1 MKAKKATCAAIQ
13 APLIMMSQNR
23 QEEKDRRRAENDYKV
38 NLKSELILDDLH
50 KKLDEAIE
58 NQNEIKA
65 RINALEK
72 KDEKKGV

>member
-1 MKAKKATCAAIQ
+1 MSCIAAVQ

-23 QEEKDRRRAENDYKV
+23 QEAKDRERAENDYKV

-50 KKLDEAIE
+50 KKLDEVID

-72 KDEKKGV
+72 NDEKRSFDL